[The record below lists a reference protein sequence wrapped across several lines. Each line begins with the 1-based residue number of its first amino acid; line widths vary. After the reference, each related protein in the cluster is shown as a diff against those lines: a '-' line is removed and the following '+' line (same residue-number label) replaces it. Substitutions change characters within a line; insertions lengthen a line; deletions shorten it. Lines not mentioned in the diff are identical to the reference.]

1 MSGLQYKLMRPMCSC
16 KGLKVCPINDS
27 FVSIYYTEDFTLKS
41 PKVTVNKELQEL
53 VSLKISQKLTEN
65 FQIQN
70 YRGLEIYYNTNIT
83 LAVLYIFFTNNT
95 FTKT

>member
-1 MSGLQYKLMRPMCSC
+1 MACN
-16 KGLKVCPINDS
+16 INWWDPCAVVKDS
-27 FVSIYYTEDFTLKS
+27 RCVPSMIVLSLVYYTEDFTLKS

-70 YRGLEIYYNTNIT
+70 YGGLEIYYNTNIT
-83 LAVLYIFFTNNT
+83 LAILYIFFTNNA